1 MRVLV
6 VSQFFRPEPG
16 AAQNRLGAFV
26 DGLVARGHAVTVVC
40 EQPNHPAGVFH
51 PGYGRRP
58 WMVERRG
65 ALTVR
70 RLWVAASPR
79 RTLPRRAAFYV
90 SFAAGA
96 FARVLAGRRHD
107 VALVTSPPLP
117 GALAAVWAARIRGTP
132 VVLDVR
138 DVWGIAVQAVDVGRK
153 AALLRAIDRA
163 ERRLFADADRVTAAT
178 RAFCEH
184 IDRAVGRRVSDHVPN
199 GVADELLAQPD
210 RQRPAGGPLIVGYA
224 GNFGLLHDL
233 PVVVEAADRLR
244 SEDVRF
250 RLVGDGPLRDTLER
264 ERERR
269 GLASLELR
277 PSVPVDGIGEILMDC
292 DVLLSPLAPHA
303 ALDAVIP
310 SKTYDAMAVGR
321 PVITSARGEAAALVR
336 DNDCG
341 IVVAPADPDA
351 LAGAIRRLARDR
363 ALARRYG
370 AAGRVAARAHA
381 RSRQIDRLE
390 AVLRSAASAALR

>member
-1 MRVLV
+1 VRILV

-26 DGLVARGHAVTVVC
+26 DGLVDRGHAVTVVC
-40 EQPNHPAGVFH
+40 EQPNHPAGVFQ

-58 WMVERRG
+58 WTVERRG

-70 RLWVAASPR
+70 RLWVAASPSK
-79 RTLPRRAAFYV
+79 TLPRRAAFYA

-96 FARVLAGRRHD
+96 FASVLGGRRHD
-107 VALVTSPPLP
+107 VALVASPPLP
-117 GALAAVWAARIRGTP
+117 PSLAAVAAVRIRRTP

-153 AALLRAIDRA
+153 AALLQAIDRA

-184 IDRAVGRRVSDHVPN
+184 IDRAAGRPVSVHVPN
-199 GVADELLAQPD
+199 GVADELLALPD
-210 RQRPAGGPLIVGYA
+210 RARPAGGPLVVGYV

-233 PVVVEAADRLR
+233 PVVLEAADRLR

-250 RLVGDGPLRDTLER
+250 RLVGDGPLRDELRR

-269 GLASLELR
+269 GLDALELR
-277 PSVPVDGIGEILMDC
+277 PSVPGDRVGEVLMDC

-321 PVITSARGEAAALVR
+321 PVVTSARGEAAALVR

-341 IVVAPADPDA
+341 VVVAPADPGA

-370 AAGRVAARAHA
+370 AAGRAAARDHA

-390 AVLRSAASAALR
+390 AVLRSAAR

>member
-1 MRVLV
+1 VRILV

-26 DGLVARGHAVTVVC
+26 DGLVGRGHAVTVVC

-184 IDRAVGRRVSDHVPN
+184 IDRAVG
-199 GVADELLAQPD
+199 
-210 RQRPAGGPLIVGYA
+210 
-224 GNFGLLHDL
+224 
-233 PVVVEAADRLR
+233 
-244 SEDVRF
+244 
-250 RLVGDGPLRDTLER
+250 
-264 ERERR
+264 
-269 GLASLELR
+269 
-277 PSVPVDGIGEILMDC
+277 
-292 DVLLSPLAPHA
+292 
-303 ALDAVIP
+303 
-310 SKTYDAMAVGR
+310 
-321 PVITSARGEAAALVR
+321 
-336 DNDCG
+336 
-341 IVVAPADPDA
+341 
-351 LAGAIRRLARDR
+351 
-363 ALARRYG
+363 
-370 AAGRVAARAHA
+370 
-381 RSRQIDRLE
+381 
-390 AVLRSAASAALR
+390 